1 MITFV
6 AEAALPF
13 EISPQEVRRGIEAGE
28 NIALLDVR
36 EPDELALARIAG
48 AKPIPMG
55 AVPANLQHI
64 DALAA
69 ESTVVVFCHHGVR
82 SLNVVNWLRQQGVDA
97 CQSMA
102 GGIDRWSLEIDSNV
116 PRYS

>member
-1 MITFV
+1 M
-6 AEAALPF
+6 PF
-13 EISPQEVRRGIEAGE
+13 EVAPREVRGRIEGGE

-36 EPDELALARIAG
+36 EPDELALARIEG
-48 AKPIPMG
+48 ALPIPMG
-55 AVPANLQHI
+55 SVPAHLQQI

-82 SLNVVNWLRQQGVDA
+82 SMNVVNWLRQQGVEA

-102 GGIDRWSLEIDSNV
+102 GGIDRWSIEVDPAV